1 MKKTILAGLSILA
14 LSTSAL
20 PALALQS
27 PVGQKSLVSQSE
39 QTANK
44 QYGDPNDQQEYQREL
59 EEMNQASERDQQGM
73 RSEMNR
79 QSDQKSPVSQ
89 SKQTAN
95 KQYADPNDQQE
106 YERAVEE
113 MNQMFEKHKQAM
125 TTEMNRQLDAMHADM
140 MRVLSERFRKS
151 HEQRLNQ

>member
-1 MKKTILAGLSILA
+1 MKNTILAGLAVLT

-27 PVGQKSLVSQSE
+27 PVGQKAPVGQSE
-39 QTANK
+39 QATNK
-44 QYGDPNDQQEYQREL
+44 KYADPNDEQEYQREL
-59 EEMNQASERDQQGM
+59 EEMNQASEQTRQGM

-79 QSDQKSPVSQ
+79 QSEQKALVSQ

-95 KQYADPNDQQE
+95 KQYADPNDNQE
-106 YERAVEE
+106 YQRAVEE

-125 TTEMNRQLDAMHADM
+125 MTEMNRQLDAMHDDM
-140 MRVLSERFRKS
+140 MRVLSERFKRS
-151 HEQRLNQ
+151 REQRLNQ